1 MMKKILFILAVL
13 FVLFGMLAP
22 EAMKEAEDDGLYIVT
37 TTAQV
42 GDLVHNIVGEHAK
55 VEYLMGAGTD
65 PHLYRPTR
73 GDIAKLMQADIVFF
87 NGMHLEGKMEHLL
100 EQVAESKP
108 AISIGNSLS
117 SKSLNLIDEEEGYDP
132 HIWMDVENWI
142 VGANIVADILI
153 EQDSERTES
162 YNSNRDAYTE
172 KLKELDKYAH
182 GLISTIPKQQRILV
196 TAHDAFGYLG
206 SAYGLEVL
214 GIQGISTESEAGL
227 SKIEELVDLLVN
239 REIKAVFFESSVGGH
254 NIIAIIEGAKARGH
268 VVNIGGSLFSDAMG
282 TENTNEAT
290 YIGMMVYNLNTIT
303 AALGGAPDSVE
314 SYLRP
319 RPQKPNDQSEDQSEK
334 EESNDSNDSIEEESD
349 NPVAQEDNKQE

>member
-1 MMKKILFILAVL
+1 MIKKILFILAIL

-22 EAMKEAEDDGLYIVT
+22 EAVKENEVDGLYIVT

-42 GDLVHNIVGEHAK
+42 GDLVTNIADEHAR

-87 NGMHLEGKMEHLL
+87 NGVHLEGKMEHLL
-100 EQVAESKP
+100 EQVSESKP
-108 AISIGNSLS
+108 AISIGAALS
-117 SKSLNLIDEEEGYDP
+117 SKSLNLINEEEGYDP
-132 HIWMDVENWI
+132 HVWMDVENWI
-142 VGANIVADILI
+142 TGAGIVAKTLV
-153 EQDSERTES
+153 EQDAEHAEYYET
-162 YNSNRDAYTE
+162 NKAAYVQR
-172 KLKELDKYAH
+172 LKELDKYAH
-182 GLISTIPKQQRILV
+182 DLFSTIPQGQRILV

-206 SAYGLEVL
+206 SAYGLDVI

-227 SKIEELVDLLVN
+227 SKIEELVDLLVE
-239 REIKAVFFESSVGGH
+239 RKIKAVFFESSVGGH

-290 YIGMMVYNLNTIT
+290 YIGMMVYNLYTIT
-303 AALGGAPDSVE
+303 KALGGMPDSVE
-314 SYLRP
+314 SALRP
-319 RPQKPNDQSEDQSEK
+319 ASVDLEEDLPVTDPNVSESGTVVEEHDEEDTNDREQDSE
-334 EESNDSNDSIEEESD
+334 E
-349 NPVAQEDNKQE
+349 